1 MSVKATSKKPREITG
16 RTVLLCFIGFFG
28 LVAAMNAVMI
38 HVAVK
43 TFAGTETASSYR
55 AGLAFKQE
63 EAAAAAQAALK
74 WQVEGRIARNAAGEA
89 ELTVD
94 VKDSKGAP
102 VYGIAVD
109 ARLAHPATT
118 RLDRDVPLKRV
129 ADGSFRGSTEATAG
143 QWTLSLDISRDGE
156 RVYRT
161 KSRVTL
167 K

>member
-1 MSVKATSKKPREITG
+1 MSVKATSPKQREITG
-16 RTVLLCFIGFFG
+16 RTVLLCFLGFFG
-28 LVAAMNAVMI
+28 VVAAMNAVMI

-55 AGLAFKQE
+55 AGLAFKEE
-63 EAAAAAQAALK
+63 EAAAAAQAALN
-74 WQVEGRIARNAAGEA
+74 WQVEGRIIRNAAGEA

-102 VYGIAVD
+102 VYDIAVD
-109 ARLAHPATT
+109 ARLVHPATT
-118 RLDRDVPLKRV
+118 RLDRDVPLKRM
-129 ADGSFRGSTEATAG
+129 ADGRFRGSTEASAG
-143 QWTLSLDISRDGE
+143 QWMLNLDISRDGE

-161 KSRVTL
+161 KSRVIL